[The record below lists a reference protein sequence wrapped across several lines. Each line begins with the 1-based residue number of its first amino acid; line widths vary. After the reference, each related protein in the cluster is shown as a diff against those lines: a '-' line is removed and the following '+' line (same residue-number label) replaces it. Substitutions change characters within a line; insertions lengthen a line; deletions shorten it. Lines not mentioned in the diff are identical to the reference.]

1 MIFGRVMMFS
11 LEMDVEK
18 RICLAQKKKK
28 KKKKKI
34 IFHAQQDLNFCECG
48 REQGSLKKGLNKG
61 S

>member
-28 KKKKKI
+28 KKKNH
-34 IFHAQQDLNFCECG
+34 FSCTTGPEFLRVWSRT
-48 REQGSLKKGLNKG
+48 RELEKGTK
-61 S
+61 